1 MITETDEAASAID
14 ALIAAKGGA
23 MSRSEALRV
32 ILQEGIRALDPARI
46 QLRTQRLNALAAIKS
61 DKTFSGVWP
70 ANWKEELL
78 SEWPD

>member
-14 ALIAAKGGA
+14 AVIAAKGGA
-23 MSRSEALRV
+23 LSRSDALRV
-32 ILQEGIRALDPARI
+32 ILQEGIRALDPARM
-46 QLRTQRLNALAAIKS
+46 QLRTQRIDALAAIKA

-78 SEWPD
+78 SEWPE

>member
-32 ILQEGIRALDPARI
+32 ILQEGIRALDPTRI
-46 QLRTQRLNALAAIKS
+46 QLRT
-61 DKTFSGVWP
+61 
-70 ANWKEELL
+70 
-78 SEWPD
+78 